1 MVKNYFPYHINY
13 QLYCHIRL
21 KYIYIYIYIFTRW
34 DQIWEKTKILNFLSR
49 QVHIPHPHSHSH
61 LGQESSCRQHFWQ
74 QQVCSLYLVISG
86 INFERSIPM
95 REDPLA
101 QKERYKTKV
110 SKTIMIHKSR
120 HEENT
125 WQSRVNIG
133 KTTIM
138 G

>member
-1 MVKNYFPYHINY
+1 
-13 QLYCHIRL
+13 
-21 KYIYIYIYIFTRW
+21 
-34 DQIWEKTKILNFLSR
+34 
-49 QVHIPHPHSHSH
+49 
-61 LGQESSCRQHFWQ
+61 
-74 QQVCSLYLVISG
+74 
-86 INFERSIPM
+86 M

-101 QKERYKTKV
+101 QKERYETKV

-138 G
+138 GEEPHGPQNTPVVLLELMEPKSMNQPKPLFLAKKKVWDSVGSIKKDQWSWRRTLMHLRIDFFLNIILMGQRTDLKVIFLQRQ